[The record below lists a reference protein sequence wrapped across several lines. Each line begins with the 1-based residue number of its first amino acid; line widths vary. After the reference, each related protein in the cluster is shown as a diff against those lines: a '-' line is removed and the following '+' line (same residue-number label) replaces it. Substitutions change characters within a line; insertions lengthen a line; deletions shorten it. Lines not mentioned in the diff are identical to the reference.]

1 MEKVAV
7 ELAANTKEAEKRV
20 KKLTEEVKDLGKEAE
35 KTGKKLDAGL
45 QIGNEVVRKLD
56 RLTGGLASKLVAVG
70 KAAKLSGKAMKTAL
84 ISTGIGALVV
94 ALGLVVEYW
103 DEIGEALGFINKD
116 LEKQQE
122 LLEQNKNAVETKLS
136 LLQKEEKYNE
146 QRGIDNA
153 ENLEKQKQILIAK
166 DAILKTSIKILETQ
180 IEQEKAAAKEITL
193 TERFNAGL
201 TGFFLGYSK
210 QKEMLAKADKA
221 TVEEQ
226 QKINDLQAKLVKL
239 KGEELDVDLLLNP
252 PLEKKK
258 EKLKEK
264 VEVDPA
270 IEEKAKTIEE
280 IAKLEDAYFQKQLNK
295 QTQELNAVSDKY
307 FGLIEKAKQ
316 FGLDTAELEAQRI
329 AEEDAINETYKL
341 QAQQKEKERLQGI
354 KDIQD
359 EFKVL
364 TDEERAIAKLEKEQ
378 ADKIA
383 ELELLKATEDEK
395 LAIVEQYEA
404 LKQGVKDKTA
414 EKDKELDK
422 KVLNAKLNMA
432 KQGFDLLADIAGKDS
447 KTGKAMALASATISG
462 TLGVMNAFTTAQ
474 GSPITKVFP
483 AYPFIQAGLAGV
495 AALKN
500 IAAIKSVDPSGR
512 GNKGTVPSGGG
523 GGGGSAPT
531 TESVPPAF
539 NIVGASGTNQLAD
552 AIGGQTQQPT
562 KAYVVASDVST
573 AQEMDRNIIEGASI
587 G

>member
-7 ELAANTKEAEKRV
+7 ELAANTKEAEKNVEKLNDKIKDTGRSA
-20 KKLTEEVKDLGKEAE
+20 KKAGKDLS
-35 KTGKKLDAGL
+35 AGM

-122 LLEQNKNAVETKLS
+122 LLEQNKNTVETKLS
-136 LLQKEEKYNE
+136 LLQKEQKYNE

-280 IAKLEDAYFQKQLNK
+280 IAKLEDDYFQKQLDK

-316 FGLDTAELEAQRI
+316 FNLDTAELEAQRK
-329 AEEDAINETYKL
+329 AEEDAINETYRL
-341 QAQQKEKERLQGI
+341 QAEEKELERLQGI
-354 KDIQD
+354 KDIQNQF
-359 EFKVL
+359 EEL
-364 TDEERAIAKLEKEQ
+364 TEVEELEKQQAKDIAKLER
-378 ADKIA
+378 
-383 ELELLKATEDEK
+383 LGATEEQIKELKLRYAQEIADAEDEIDNEATQKKKKYAEDLKTAKIK
-395 LAIVEQYEA
+395 LAGQTLNILGSLAEEGSVLAKGVAVAGAIMNTYQGITKALAESTDPTPTQSLRFA
-404 LKQGVKDKTA
+404 SAAAVGVMGFMQVANILKQKPIDK
-414 EKDKELDK
+414 
-422 KVLNAKLNMA
+422 NA
-432 KQGFDLLADIAGKDS
+432 S
-447 KTGKAMALASATISG
+447 R
-462 TLGVMNAFTTAQ
+462 
-474 GSPITKVFP
+474 P
-483 AYPFIQAGLAGV
+483 
-495 AALKN
+495 
-500 IAAIKSVDPSGR
+500 
-512 GNKGTVPSGGG
+512 TVNTG
-523 GGGGSAPT
+523 GGGGSAPPM
-531 TESVPPAF
+531 ESLPPAF

-552 AIGGQTQQPT
+552 AIGGQEQQPVQ
-562 KAYVVASDVST
+562 AYVVASDVST
-573 AQEMDRNIIEGASI
+573 AQELDRNIIEGASI

>member
-1 MEKVAV
+1 MEKINL
-7 ELAANTKEAEKRV
+7 ELQANTKEAQKNV
-20 KKLTEEVKDLGKEAE
+20 DDLNKKVKDTGRSARKAGKD
-35 KTGKKLDAGL
+35 LSAGM
-45 QIGNEVVRKLD
+45 QIGNEAVRALD
-56 RLTGGLASKLVAVG
+56 RYTGGLASKLVAVG

-116 LEKQQE
+116 LERQKALNDE
-122 LLEQNKNAVETKLS
+122 LLTSVDSQLS
-136 LLQKEEKYNE
+136 LLQKEQKYNE
-146 QRGIDNA
+146 QRGISNS
-153 ENLEKQKQILIAK
+153 ENLEKQKQILLAK
-166 DAILKTSIKILETQ
+166 DAILKRSIKILETQ
-180 IEQEKAAAKEITL
+180 LLQEQAAAKEVTTWDKI
-193 TERFNAGL
+193 NAGFQ
-201 TGFFLGYSK
+201 GFLFGYSK
-210 QKEMLAKADKA
+210 QVELLAKTASIS
-221 TVEEQ
+221 TEEQ
-226 QKINDLQAKLVKL
+226 KKLNDLQGELNKL
-239 KGEELDVDLLLNP
+239 KSDELDLDLLLNP
-252 PLEKKK
+252 PAKKKK
-258 EKLKEK
+258 EEK
-264 VEVDPA
+264 AEVDPA

-280 IAKLEDAYFQKQLNK
+280 IAKLEDAYFQKQLDK

-316 FGLDTAELEAQRI
+316 FNLDTAELEAQRV
-329 AEEDAINETYKL
+329 AEEDAINETYRL
-341 QAQQKEKERLQGI
+341 QAEQKELERLQGI

-364 TDEERAIAKLEKEQ
+364 TDEEREIAKLEKEQ
-378 ADKIA
+378 SDTIA
-383 ELELLKATEDEK
+383 ELERLDATEAQK
-395 LAIVEQYEA
+395 LAIVEHYEL

-447 KTGKAMALASATISG
+447 KTGKAMAIASATISG
-462 TLGVMNAFTTAQ
+462 TLGVMNAFATANK
-474 GSPITKVFP
+474 SPITVAFP
-483 AYPFIQAGLAGV
+483 AYPYLQAGLAGA

-500 IAAIKSVDPSGR
+500 IASIKSTDPSGR
-512 GNKGTVPSGGG
+512 GNTGTVPSPSG

-531 TESVPPAF
+531 TESLPPAF

-552 AIGGQTQQPT
+552 AIGGQTQVPT

>member
-1 MEKVAV
+1 MEKINL
-7 ELAANTKEAEKRV
+7 ELQANTKEAQKNV
-20 KKLTEEVKDLGKEAE
+20 DDLNKKVKDTGRSARKAGKD
-35 KTGKKLDAGL
+35 LSAGM
-45 QIGNEVVRKLD
+45 QIGNEAVRALD
-56 RLTGGLASKLVAVG
+56 RYTGGLASKLVAVG
-70 KAAKLSGKAMKTAL
+70 KAAKLSGKAMKSAL

-116 LEKQQE
+116 LERQKALNDE
-122 LLEQNKNAVETKLS
+122 LLTSVDSQLS
-136 LLQKEEKYNE
+136 LLQKEQKYNE

-166 DAILKTSIKILETQ
+166 DAILKRSIKILETQ
-180 IEQEKAAAKEITL
+180 LLQEQAAAKEVTTWDKI
-193 TERFNAGL
+193 NAGFQ
-201 TGFFLGYSK
+201 GFLFGYSK
-210 QKEMLAKADKA
+210 QVELLAKTASIS
-221 TVEEQ
+221 TEEQ
-226 QKINDLQAKLVKL
+226 KKINDLQGELNKL
-239 KGEELDVDLLLNP
+239 KSEELDLDLLLNP
-252 PLEKKK
+252 PAKRKK

-264 VEVDPA
+264 VDTTETD
-270 IEEKAKTIEE
+270 EKAKTIEE
-280 IAKLEDAYFQKQLNK
+280 IAKLEDAYFQKQLDK

-307 FGLIEKAKQ
+307 FGLIEKAKD
-316 FGLDTAELEAQRI
+316 FGISTKELEAQRK
-329 AEEDAINETYKL
+329 AEEDAINENYRL
-341 QAQQKEKERLQGI
+341 QAEQKEKERLQGI

-395 LAIVEQYEA
+395 LAIVKHYEL

-414 EKDKELDK
+414 EQEKQLDRQ
-422 KVLNAKLNMA
+422 VLNAKLNMA

-447 KTGKAMALASATISG
+447 KTGKAMAIASATISG
-462 TLGVMNAFTTAQ
+462 TLGVMNAFATANK
-474 GSPITKVFP
+474 SPITVAFP
-483 AYPFIQAGLAGV
+483 AYPYLQAGLAGA

-500 IAAIKSVDPSGR
+500 IASIKSVDPSGR
-512 GNKGTVPSGGG
+512 GNTGTVPSPSG

-531 TESVPPAF
+531 TESLPPAF

>member
-1 MEKVAV
+1 MEKINL
-7 ELAANTKEAEKRV
+7 ELQANTKEAQKNV
-20 KKLTEEVKDLGKEAE
+20 DDLNKKVKDTGRSARKAGKDLSAGMTAGKEA
-35 KTGKKLDAGL
+35 
-45 QIGNEVVRKLD
+45 VRALD
-56 RLTGGLASKLVAVG
+56 RFTGGLASKLVAVG
-70 KAAKLSGKAMKTAL
+70 KAAKLSGKAMRSAL

-116 LEKQQE
+116 LEKQKALNDE
-122 LLEQNKNAVETKLS
+122 LLTSVDSQLGLLKKEQ
-136 LLQKEEKYNE
+136 KYNE

-166 DAILKTSIKILETQ
+166 DAILKRSIKILQTQ
-180 IEQEKAAAKEITL
+180 LLQEQTAAREVGFWDKI
-193 TERFNAGL
+193 NAGFQ
-201 TGFFLGYSK
+201 GFLFGYSK
-210 QKEMLAKADKA
+210 QSEILAKTAGVS
-221 TVEEQ
+221 TEEQ
-226 QKINDLQAKLVKL
+226 KKLNDLQGELNKL
-239 KGEELDVDLLLNP
+239 KGEELDLDLLLNP
-252 PLEKKK
+252 PAEKKK
-258 EKLKEK
+258 EEK
-264 VEVDPA
+264 AEVDPA

-280 IAKLEDAYFQKQLNK
+280 IAKLEDAYFQKQLDK

-329 AEEDAINETYKL
+329 AEEDAINETYRL
-341 QAQQKEKERLQGI
+341 QAEQKELERLQGI

-364 TDEERAIAKLEKEQ
+364 TDEEREIAKLEKEQ
-378 ADKIA
+378 SDTIA
-383 ELELLKATEDEK
+383 ELERLDATEAQK
-395 LAIVEQYEA
+395 LAIVEHYEL

-414 EKDKELDK
+414 SQDEELDRQ
-422 KVLNAKLNMA
+422 VLNAKLNMA

-462 TLGVMNAFTTAQ
+462 TLGVMNAFQTANA
-474 GSPITKVFP
+474 SPITTVFP
-483 AYPFIQAGLAGV
+483 AYPYIQAGLAGA

-500 IAAIKSVDPSGR
+500 IASIKSVDPSGR

-531 TESVPPAF
+531 TESLPPAF

-552 AIGGQTQQPT
+552 AIGGQTQEPV
-562 KAYVVASDVST
+562 KAFVVASDVST

>member
-35 KTGKKLDAGL
+35 RTGKKLDVGL
-45 QIGNEVVRKLD
+45 QLGNEVVRKLD
-56 RLTGGLASKLVAVG
+56 RYTGGLASKLVAVG

-122 LLEQNKNAVETKLS
+122 LLEQNKNTVETKLS
-136 LLQKEEKYNE
+136 LLQKEQKYNE

-280 IAKLEDAYFQKQLNK
+280 IAKLEDSYFQKQLDK

-329 AEEDAINETYKL
+329 AEEDAINETYRL
-341 QAQQKEKERLQGI
+341 QAEQKELERLQGI

-364 TDEERAIAKLEKEQ
+364 TDEEREIAKLEKEQ
-378 ADKIA
+378 ADTIA

-395 LAIVEQYEA
+395 LAIVEHYEA
-404 LKQGVKDKTA
+404 LKNGVKEKYTSQEEKDQKIKTA
-414 EKDKELDK
+414 ATLE
-422 KVLNAKLNMA
+422 MA
-432 KQGFDLLADIAGKDS
+432 KQTLNNMSSLFDKQSAAGKATAAAAALINTYQGITAELAT
-447 KTGKAMALASATISG
+447 KTVTPFEFGLKVANIA
-462 TLGVMNAFTTAQ
+462 TTA
-474 GSPITKVFP
+474 
-483 AYPFIQAGLAGV
+483 
-495 AALKN
+495 
-500 IAAIKSVDPSGR
+500 AIGFKSVKDILKTTPSNAR
-512 GNKGTVPSGGG
+512 GGTNPSTGV
-523 GGGGSAPT
+523 SAPT

-552 AIGGQTQQPT
+552 AIGGQTQQPVQ
-562 KAYVVASDVST
+562 AYVVASDVST
-573 AQEMDRNIIEGASI
+573 AQELDRNIIEGASI

>member
-1 MEKVAV
+1 MEKINL
-7 ELAANTKEAEKRV
+7 ELQANTKEAQKNV
-20 KKLTEEVKDLGKEAE
+20 DDLNKKVKDTGRSARKAGKD
-35 KTGKKLDAGL
+35 LSAGM
-45 QIGNEVVRKLD
+45 QIGNEAVRALD
-56 RLTGGLASKLVAVG
+56 RYTGGLASKLVAVG
-70 KAAKLSGKAMKTAL
+70 KAAKLSGKAMKSAL

-116 LEKQQE
+116 LERQKALNDE
-122 LLEQNKNAVETKLS
+122 LLTSVDSQLS
-136 LLQKEEKYNE
+136 LLQKEQKYNE
-146 QRGIDNA
+146 QRGISNS
-153 ENLEKQKQILIAK
+153 ENLEKQKQILLAK
-166 DAILKTSIKILETQ
+166 DAILKRSIKILETQ
-180 IEQEKAAAKEITL
+180 LLQEQAAAKEVTTWDKI
-193 TERFNAGL
+193 NAGFQ
-201 TGFFLGYSK
+201 GFLFGYSK
-210 QKEMLAKADKA
+210 QVELLAKTASIS
-221 TVEEQ
+221 TEEQ
-226 QKINDLQAKLVKL
+226 KKINDLQGELNKL
-239 KGEELDVDLLLNP
+239 KGEELDIDLLLNP
-252 PLEKKK
+252 PAKKKK
-258 EKLKEK
+258 EEK
-264 VEVDPA
+264 VETDPA

-280 IAKLEDAYFQKQLNK
+280 IAKLEDAYFQKQLDK

-329 AEEDAINETYKL
+329 AEEDAINETYRL
-341 QAQQKEKERLQGI
+341 QAEQKELERLQGI

-364 TDEERAIAKLEKEQ
+364 TDEEREIAKLEKEQ
-378 ADKIA
+378 SETIA
-383 ELELLKATEDEK
+383 ELERLDATEAQK
-395 LAIVEQYEA
+395 LAIVEHYEL
-404 LKQGVKDKTA
+404 LKQ
-414 EKDKELDK
+414 ELDR

-447 KTGKAMALASATISG
+447 KTGKAMAIASATISG
-462 TLGVMNAFTTAQ
+462 TLGVMNAFQTANL
-474 GSPITKVFP
+474 SPITTVFP
-483 AYPFIQAGLAGV
+483 AYPYLQAGLAGA

-500 IAAIKSVDPSGR
+500 IASIKSVDPSGR
-512 GNKGTVPSGGG
+512 GNTGTVPTGGG

-531 TESVPPAF
+531 MESVPPAF

>member
-1 MEKVAV
+1 MEKINLQL
-7 ELAANTKEAEKRV
+7 EANTKEAQKNV
-20 KKLTEEVKDLGKEAE
+20 DDLNKKVKDTGRSARKAGKD
-35 KTGKKLDAGL
+35 LSAGM
-45 QIGNEVVRKLD
+45 QIGNEAVRALD
-56 RLTGGLASKLVAVG
+56 RYTGGLASKLVAVG
-70 KAAKLSGKAMKTAL
+70 KAAKLSGKAMKSAL

-116 LEKQQE
+116 LERQKALNDE
-122 LLEQNKNAVETKLS
+122 LLTSVDSQLS
-136 LLQKEEKYNE
+136 LLQKEQKYNE
-146 QRGIDNA
+146 QRGISNS
-153 ENLEKQKQILIAK
+153 ENLEKQKQILLAK
-166 DAILKTSIKILETQ
+166 DAILKRSIKILETQ
-180 IEQEKAAAKEITL
+180 LLQEQAAAKEVTTWDKI
-193 TERFNAGL
+193 NAGFQ
-201 TGFFLGYSK
+201 GFLFGYSK
-210 QKEMLAKADKA
+210 QAEILAKTAGVS
-221 TVEEQ
+221 TEEQ
-226 QKINDLQAKLVKL
+226 KKLNDLQGKLNKL
-239 KGEELDVDLLLNP
+239 KGEELDIDLLLNP
-252 PLEKKK
+252 PAKKKK
-258 EKLKEK
+258 EEK

-280 IAKLEDAYFQKQLNK
+280 IAKLEDAYFQKQLDK
-295 QTQELNAVSDKY
+295 QTQELNAVSEKY

-316 FGLDTAELEAQRI
+316 FGLDTAELEAQRK
-329 AEEDAINETYKL
+329 AEEDAINESYRIE
-341 QAQQKEKERLQGI
+341 AEQKEKERLQGI

-359 EFKVL
+359 EFKML
-364 TDEERAIAKLEKEQ
+364 TDEEREIAKLEKEQ
-378 ADKIA
+378 SDTIA
-383 ELELLKATEDEK
+383 ELERLDATEAQK
-395 LAIVEQYEA
+395 LAIVEHYEL

-414 EKDKELDK
+414 AQDEELDR

-462 TLGVMNAFTTAQ
+462 TLGVMNAFQTANA
-474 GSPITKVFP
+474 SPITTVFP
-483 AYPFIQAGLAGV
+483 AYPYIQAGLAGA

-500 IAAIKSVDPSGR
+500 IASIKSVDPSGR

-573 AQEMDRNIIEGASI
+573 AQELDRNIIEGASI

>member
-1 MEKVAV
+1 MEKINLQL
-7 ELAANTKEAEKRV
+7 EANTKEAQKNV
-20 KKLTEEVKDLGKEAE
+20 DDLNKKVKDTGRSARKAGKD
-35 KTGKKLDAGL
+35 LSAGM
-45 QIGNEVVRKLD
+45 QIGNEAVRALD
-56 RLTGGLASKLVAVG
+56 RYTGGLASKLVAVG

-116 LEKQQE
+116 LERQKALNDE
-122 LLEQNKNAVETKLS
+122 LLTSVDSQLS
-136 LLQKEEKYNE
+136 LLQKEQKYNE
-146 QRGIDNA
+146 QRGISNS
-153 ENLEKQKQILIAK
+153 ENLEKQKKILLAK
-166 DAILKTSIKILETQ
+166 DAILKRSIKILETQ
-180 IEQEKAAAKEITL
+180 LLQEQAAAKEVTTWDKI
-193 TERFNAGL
+193 NAGFQ
-201 TGFFLGYSK
+201 GFLFGYSK
-210 QKEMLAKADKA
+210 QVELLAKTASIS
-221 TVEEQ
+221 TEEQ
-226 QKINDLQAKLVKL
+226 KKINDLQGELNKL
-239 KGEELDVDLLLNP
+239 KGEELDIDLLLNP
-252 PLEKKK
+252 PAKKKK
-258 EKLKEK
+258 EEK
-264 VEVDPA
+264 VETDPA

-280 IAKLEDAYFQKQLNK
+280 IAKLEDAYFQKQLDK

-329 AEEDAINETYKL
+329 AEEDAINETYRL
-341 QAQQKEKERLQGI
+341 QAEQKELERLQGI

-364 TDEERAIAKLEKEQ
+364 TDEEREIAKLEKEQ
-378 ADKIA
+378 SETIA
-383 ELELLKATEDEK
+383 ELERLDATEAQK
-395 LAIVEQYEA
+395 LAIVEHYEL

-414 EKDKELDK
+414 AQDEELDR

-447 KTGKAMALASATISG
+447 KTGKAMAIASATISG
-462 TLGVMNAFTTAQ
+462 TLGVMNAFQTANL
-474 GSPITKVFP
+474 SPITTVFP
-483 AYPFIQAGLAGV
+483 AYPYLQAGLAGA

-500 IAAIKSVDPSGR
+500 IASIKSVDPSGR
-512 GNKGTVPSGGG
+512 GNTGTVPTGGG

-531 TESVPPAF
+531 MESVPPAF

>member
-1 MEKVAV
+1 MEKIN
-7 ELAANTKEAEKRV
+7 LQLQANTKEAQKNV
-20 KKLTEEVKDLGKEAE
+20 DDLNKKVKDTGRSARKAGKD
-35 KTGKKLDAGL
+35 LSAGM
-45 QIGNEVVRKLD
+45 QIGNEAVRALD
-56 RLTGGLASKLVAVG
+56 RYTGGLASKLVAVG

-116 LEKQQE
+116 LERQKALNDE
-122 LLEQNKNAVETKLS
+122 LLTSIDSQLG
-136 LLQKEEKYNE
+136 LLQKEQKYNE
-146 QRGIDNA
+146 QRGIDNT
-153 ENLEKQKQILIAK
+153 ENLKQQKQILIAK
-166 DAILKTSIKILETQ
+166 DAILKRSIKILQTQ
-180 IEQEKAAAKEITL
+180 LLQEQTAAREVGFWDKIQAGFAGALGGYGKSAEIILKAASVT
-193 TERFNAGL
+193 T
-201 TGFFLGYSK
+201 
-210 QKEMLAKADKA
+210 
-221 TVEEQ
+221 EEQ
-226 QKINDLQAKLVKL
+226 KKINVLQTELNKL
-239 KGEELDVDLLLNP
+239 KSEELDIDLLLNP
-252 PLEKKK
+252 PEKKK
-258 EKLKEK
+258 KEEK

-280 IAKLEDAYFQKQLNK
+280 IAKLEDAYFQKQLDK
-295 QTQELNAVSDKY
+295 QTQELNAVSEKY

-329 AEEDAINETYKL
+329 AEEDAINETYRL
-341 QAQQKEKERLQGI
+341 QAEQKELERLQGI

-364 TDEERAIAKLEKEQ
+364 TDEEREIAKLEKEQ
-378 ADKIA
+378 SETIA
-383 ELELLKATEDEK
+383 ELERLDATEAQK
-395 LAIVEQYEA
+395 LAIVEHYEL

-414 EKDKELDK
+414 AQDEELDR

-462 TLGVMNAFTTAQ
+462 TLGVMNAFATANK
-474 GSPITKVFP
+474 SPITTVFP
-483 AYPFIQAGLAGV
+483 AYPYIQAGLAGA

-500 IAAIKSVDPSGR
+500 IASIKSVDPSGR
-512 GNKGTVPSGGG
+512 GNTGTIPSGGG

-552 AIGGQTQQPT
+552 AIGGQTQEPV
-562 KAYVVASDVST
+562 KAFVVASDVST

>member
-1 MEKVAV
+1 MEKINLQL
-7 ELAANTKEAEKRV
+7 EANTKEAQKNV
-20 KKLTEEVKDLGKEAE
+20 DDLNKKVKDTGISARKAGKD
-35 KTGKKLDAGL
+35 LSAGM
-45 QIGNEVVRKLD
+45 QIGNEAVRVLD
-56 RLTGGLASKLVAVG
+56 RYTGGLASKLVAVG

-116 LEKQQE
+116 LEKQKALNDE
-122 LLEQNKNAVETKLS
+122 LLTSIDSQLG
-136 LLQKEEKYNE
+136 LLQKEQKYNE
-146 QRGIDNA
+146 QRGIDNT
-153 ENLEKQKQILIAK
+153 ENLKQQKQILIAK
-166 DAILKTSIKILETQ
+166 DAILKRSIKILQTQ
-180 IEQEKAAAKEITL
+180 LLQEQTAAREVGFWDKIQAGFAGALGGYGKSAEIILKAASVT
-193 TERFNAGL
+193 T
-201 TGFFLGYSK
+201 
-210 QKEMLAKADKA
+210 
-221 TVEEQ
+221 EEQ
-226 QKINDLQAKLVKL
+226 KKINVLQTELNKL
-239 KGEELDVDLLLNP
+239 KSEELDIDLLLNP
-252 PLEKKK
+252 PEKKK
-258 EKLKEK
+258 KEEK

-280 IAKLEDAYFQKQLNK
+280 IAKLEDAYFQKQLDK

-329 AEEDAINETYKL
+329 AEEDAINETYRL
-341 QAQQKEKERLQGI
+341 QAEQKELERLQGI

-364 TDEERAIAKLEKEQ
+364 TDEEREIAKLEKEQ
-378 ADKIA
+378 SETIA
-383 ELELLKATEDEK
+383 ELERLDATEAQK
-395 LAIVEQYEA
+395 LAIVEHYEL

-414 EKDKELDK
+414 AQDEELDR

-447 KTGKAMALASATISG
+447 KTGKAMAIASATISG
-462 TLGVMNAFTTAQ
+462 TLGVMNAFQTANL
-474 GSPITKVFP
+474 SPITTVFP
-483 AYPFIQAGLAGV
+483 AYPYIQAGLAGA

-500 IAAIKSVDPSGR
+500 IASIKSVDPSGR

-531 TESVPPAF
+531 TESLPPAF

>member
-35 KTGKKLDAGL
+35 RTGEKLDVGL
-45 QIGNEVVRKLD
+45 QLGNEVVRKLD

-122 LLEQNKNAVETKLS
+122 LLEQNKNTVETKLS
-136 LLQKEEKYNE
+136 LLQKEQKYNE

-264 VEVDPA
+264 VEIDPA

-280 IAKLEDAYFQKQLNK
+280 IAKLEDDYFQKQLDK

-329 AEEDAINETYKL
+329 AEEDAINETYRL
-341 QAQQKEKERLQGI
+341 QAEQKELERLQGI

-364 TDEERAIAKLEKEQ
+364 TDEEREIAKLEKEQ
-378 ADKIA
+378 ADTIA

-395 LAIVEQYEA
+395 LAIVEHYEK
-404 LKQGVKDKTA
+404 LKNGVKEKYTSQEEKDQKIKTA
-414 EKDKELDK
+414 ATLE
-422 KVLNAKLNMA
+422 MA
-432 KQGFDLLADIAGKDS
+432 KQTLNNMSSLFDKQSAAGKATAAAAALINTYQGITAELAT
-447 KTGKAMALASATISG
+447 KTVTPFEFGLKVANIA
-462 TLGVMNAFTTAQ
+462 TTA
-474 GSPITKVFP
+474 
-483 AYPFIQAGLAGV
+483 
-495 AALKN
+495 
-500 IAAIKSVDPSGR
+500 AIGFKSVKDILKTTPSNAR
-512 GNKGTVPSGGG
+512 GGTNPSAGT
-523 GGGGSAPT
+523 SPPT
-531 TESVPPAF
+531 MESVPPAF

-573 AQEMDRNIIEGASI
+573 AQELDRNIIEGASI

>member
-1 MEKVAV
+1 MEKINLQL
-7 ELAANTKEAEKRV
+7 EANTKEAQKNV
-20 KKLTEEVKDLGKEAE
+20 DDLNKKVKDTGKNAKKSGKE
-35 KTGKKLDAGL
+35 LSAGMQL
-45 QIGNEVVRKLD
+45 GNAAVQGLD
-56 RLTGGLASKLVAVG
+56 RYTGGLASKFVAVG

-84 ISTGIGALVV
+84 ISSGIGLAVV
-94 ALGLVVEYW
+94 ALGLIVEHW
-103 DEIGEALGFINKD
+103 DTIAEALGFINKD
-116 LEKQQE
+116 LERQKALNDE
-122 LLEQNKNAVETKLS
+122 LLTSVDSQLG
-136 LLQKEEKYNE
+136 LLQKEQKYNE
-146 QRGIDNA
+146 QRGIDNT

-166 DAILKTSIKILETQ
+166 DAILKKSIKILETQ
-180 IEQEKAAAKEITL
+180 LLQEQTAAREVGFWDQIQAGFASALGAYAKSAEIVLKAASVT
-193 TERFNAGL
+193 T
-201 TGFFLGYSK
+201 
-210 QKEMLAKADKA
+210 
-221 TVEEQ
+221 EEQ
-226 QKINDLQAKLVKL
+226 KKLNDLQGELNKL
-239 KGEELDVDLLLNP
+239 KGEELDLDLLLNP
-252 PLEKKK
+252 PAEKKK
-258 EKLKEK
+258 EEK
-264 VEVDPA
+264 AEVDPA

-280 IAKLEDAYFQKQLNK
+280 IAKLEDAYFQKQLDK

-307 FGLIEKAKQ
+307 FGLIEKAKD
-316 FGLDTAELEAQRI
+316 FGISTKELEEQRK
-329 AEEDAINETYKL
+329 AEEDAINENYRL
-341 QAQQKEKERLQGI
+341 QAEQKEKERLQGI

-359 EFKVL
+359 EFKIL
-364 TDEERAIAKLEKEQ
+364 TDEEREIAKLEKEQ
-378 ADKIA
+378 SDTIA
-383 ELELLKATEDEK
+383 ELEKLDATEAQK
-395 LAIVEQYEA
+395 LAIVEHYEL

-414 EKDKELDK
+414 EQDEKLDRQ
-422 KVLNAKLNMA
+422 VLNAKLNMA

>member
-35 KTGKKLDAGL
+35 RTGKKLDVGL
-45 QIGNEVVRKLD
+45 QLGNEVVRKLD
-56 RLTGGLASKLVAVG
+56 RYTGGLASKLVAVG

-122 LLEQNKNAVETKLS
+122 LLEQNKNTVETKLS
-136 LLQKEEKYNE
+136 LLQKEQKYNE

-280 IAKLEDAYFQKQLNK
+280 IAKLEDAYFQKQLDK

-329 AEEDAINETYKL
+329 AEEDAINETYRL
-341 QAQQKEKERLQGI
+341 QAEQKELERLQGI

-364 TDEERAIAKLEKEQ
+364 TDEEREIAKLEKEQ
-378 ADKIA
+378 ADTIA

-395 LAIVEQYEA
+395 LAIVEHYEA
-404 LKQGVKDKTA
+404 LKNGVKEKYTSQEEKDQKIKTA
-414 EKDKELDK
+414 ATLE
-422 KVLNAKLNMA
+422 MA
-432 KQGFDLLADIAGKDS
+432 KQTLNNMSSLFDKQSAAGKATAAAAALINTYQGITAELAT
-447 KTGKAMALASATISG
+447 KTVTPFEFGLKVANIA
-462 TLGVMNAFTTAQ
+462 TTA
-474 GSPITKVFP
+474 
-483 AYPFIQAGLAGV
+483 
-495 AALKN
+495 
-500 IAAIKSVDPSGR
+500 AIGFKSVKDILKTTPSNAR
-512 GNKGTVPSGGG
+512 GGTNPSTGV
-523 GGGGSAPT
+523 SAPT

-552 AIGGQTQQPT
+552 AIGGQTQQPVQ
-562 KAYVVASDVST
+562 AYVVASDVST
-573 AQEMDRNIIEGASI
+573 AQELDRNIIEGASI

>member
-1 MEKVAV
+1 MEKIN
-7 ELAANTKEAEKRV
+7 LQLQANTKEAQKNV
-20 KKLTEEVKDLGKEAE
+20 DDLNKKVKDTGRSARKAGKD
-35 KTGKKLDAGL
+35 LSAGM
-45 QIGNEVVRKLD
+45 QIGNEAVRGLD
-56 RLTGGLASKLVAVG
+56 RYTGGLASKLVAVG

-116 LEKQQE
+116 LERQKALNDE
-122 LLEQNKNAVETKLS
+122 LLTSIDSQLG
-136 LLQKEEKYNE
+136 LLQKEQKYNE
-146 QRGIDNA
+146 QRGIDNT
-153 ENLEKQKQILIAK
+153 ENLKQQKQILIAK
-166 DAILKTSIKILETQ
+166 DAILKRSIKILQTQ
-180 IEQEKAAAKEITL
+180 LLQEQTAAREVGFWDKIQAGFAGALGGYGKSAEIILKAASVT
-193 TERFNAGL
+193 T
-201 TGFFLGYSK
+201 
-210 QKEMLAKADKA
+210 
-221 TVEEQ
+221 EEQ
-226 QKINDLQAKLVKL
+226 KKINVLQTELNKL
-239 KGEELDVDLLLNP
+239 KSEELDIDLLLNP
-252 PLEKKK
+252 PEKKK
-258 EKLKEK
+258 KEEK

-280 IAKLEDAYFQKQLNK
+280 IAKLEDAYFQKQLDK
-295 QTQELNAVSDKY
+295 QTQELNAVSEKY

-329 AEEDAINETYKL
+329 AEEDAINETYRL
-341 QAQQKEKERLQGI
+341 QAEQKELERLQGI

-364 TDEERAIAKLEKEQ
+364 TDEEREIAKLEKEQ
-378 ADKIA
+378 SETIA
-383 ELELLKATEDEK
+383 ELERLDATEAQK
-395 LAIVEQYEA
+395 LAIVEHYEL

-414 EKDKELDK
+414 AQDEELDR

-462 TLGVMNAFTTAQ
+462 TLGVMNAFATANK
-474 GSPITKVFP
+474 SPITTVFP
-483 AYPFIQAGLAGV
+483 AYPYIQAGLAGA

-500 IAAIKSVDPSGR
+500 IASIKSVDPSGR
-512 GNKGTVPSGGG
+512 GNTGTIPSGGG

-531 TESVPPAF
+531 TESIPPAF